1 MNICYES
8 ATFPGFIF
16 VCAIETPP
24 FFARA
29 PVVLYPLRKSCRRRS
44 TLLGSHTATAMPGH
58 TFVVHG
64 EEFAV
69 SEEALGRL
77 GQECMLVQAVEE
89 AGSGD
94 KSVISWAPPLT
105 AASFA
110 HLMQWATTAAIPP
123 DLSSQQ
129 IAECFRAADAINL
142 PSLAGQCLA
151 AGPPPSAF
159 EHNYILLEVEASYFL
174 TLGPSTFIKRGQPSD
189 IDRALPVDDMPI
201 LFGGRSRN
209 GVSFAR
215 TEEFRGVPHVLN
227 AEEFGAAFGAAFGA
241 HGDRVGAPLFQTSGI
256 LQAKVEE
263 RLPPEAR
270 ICLNEGLT
278 IAGGFLARAA
288 AELAGISEVDGI
300 RDPHAKC
307 DIDFFITTSDAAEGL
322 RQIRRTLIALAR
334 HCEAAQCG
342 MVVVRSPY
350 ALTIAMD
357 DCVYDLQLVLCAFD
371 SAEDILSNFDID
383 ACRVSYNG
391 ETFVASET
399 FVRALVSGT
408 VIAKPE
414 NESANYAKRLHK

>member
-1 MNICYES
+1 
-8 ATFPGFIF
+8 
-16 VCAIETPP
+16 
-24 FFARA
+24 
-29 PVVLYPLRKSCRRRS
+29 
-44 TLLGSHTATAMPGH
+44 MPGH

-69 SEEALGRL
+69 SEAALHRL
-77 GQECMLVQAVEE
+77 GHESMLVQAVEE

-123 DLSSQQ
+123 DLSPQQ

-142 PSLAGQCLA
+142 PSLASECLA

-159 EHNYILLEVEASYFL
+159 EHNYTLLEVESPYFL

-201 LFGGRSRN
+201 LFGGRSRT
-209 GVSFAR
+209 GVMFAR
-215 TEEFRGVPHVLN
+215 TDEFV
-227 AEEFGAAFGAAFGA
+227 GALPVGDMSR
-241 HGDRVGAPLFQTSGI
+241 GDRAGAPLFQTPGI
-256 LQAKVEE
+256 LQAKVGEL
-263 RLPPEAR
+263 LPPEAR

-322 RQIRRTLIALAR
+322 RQVRRTLIALAR
-334 HCEAAQCG
+334 HCEVAQCG

-350 ALTIAMD
+350 ALTVAMD

-371 SAEDILSNFDID
+371 STEDVLSNFDID
-383 ACRVSYNG
+383 ACRVAYTG

-414 NESANYAKRLHK
+414 NESANYVKRLHK

>member
-1 MNICYES
+1 MS
-8 ATFPGFIF
+8 LLRFRVLFF
-16 VCAIETPP
+16 VGYKVKNEVKTGGGTQPSPCK
-24 FFARA
+24 FRKFRA
-29 PVVLYPLRKSCRRRS
+29 PRS
-44 TLLGSHTATAMPGH
+44 RASSAAMPGH

-77 GQECMLVQAVEE
+77 GHECMLVQAVEE

-110 HLMQWATTAAIPP
+110 HVMQWATTAAIPP
-123 DLSSQQ
+123 DLSPQQ

-142 PSLAGQCLA
+142 PSLASQCLA
-151 AGPPPSAF
+151 AGPPPSSF
-159 EHNYILLEVEASYFL
+159 EHNYTLLEVEAPYFL
-174 TLGPSTFIKRGQPSD
+174 TLGPSTFIQRGQPSD

-201 LFGGRSRN
+201 FFGGRSRP
-209 GVSFAR
+209 GRA
-215 TEEFRGVPHVLN
+215 
-227 AEEFGAAFGAAFGA
+227 
-241 HGDRVGAPLFQTSGI
+241 GAPLFQTPGI

-263 RLPPEAR
+263 LLPPAAR

-278 IAGGFLARAA
+278 TAGGFLARAA

-322 RQIRRTLIALAR
+322 RQVRRTLIALAR

-350 ALTIAMD
+350 ALTVAMD

-383 ACRVSYNG
+383 ACRVAYYG

>member
-1 MNICYES
+1 
-8 ATFPGFIF
+8 
-16 VCAIETPP
+16 
-24 FFARA
+24 
-29 PVVLYPLRKSCRRRS
+29 
-44 TLLGSHTATAMPGH
+44 MPGH

-215 TEEFRGVPHVLN
+215 TEEFLGALPVAFDERGAPMN
-227 AEEFGAAFGAAFGA
+227 ARSPLAFDERGAPMNAS
-241 HGDRVGAPLFQTSGI
+241 GDRVGAPLFQTPGI

>member
-1 MNICYES
+1 
-8 ATFPGFIF
+8 
-16 VCAIETPP
+16 
-24 FFARA
+24 
-29 PVVLYPLRKSCRRRS
+29 
-44 TLLGSHTATAMPGH
+44 MPGH

-77 GQECMLVQAVEE
+77 GQECMLVQAMEE

-129 IAECFRAADAINL
+129 IAECFRAADAMNL
-142 PSLAGQCLA
+142 PSLAAQCLA

-159 EHNYILLEVEASYFL
+159 EHNYMLLEVEAAYFL

-215 TEEFRGVPHVLN
+215 TEEFLGALPVEAPMN
-227 AEEFGAAFGAAFGA
+227 AS
-241 HGDRVGAPLFQTSGI
+241 GDRVGAPLFQTPGI

-288 AELAGISEVDGI
+288 AELAGISEVNGI
-300 RDPHAKC
+300 RYPHAKC

-322 RQIRRTLIALAR
+322 RQVRRTLIALAR

-414 NESANYAKRLHK
+414 NESANYAKRLLK

>member
-1 MNICYES
+1 
-8 ATFPGFIF
+8 
-16 VCAIETPP
+16 
-24 FFARA
+24 
-29 PVVLYPLRKSCRRRS
+29 
-44 TLLGSHTATAMPGH
+44 MPGH

-69 SEEALGRL
+69 SEDALGRL
-77 GQECMLVQAVEE
+77 GHECMLVQAVEE

-123 DLSSQQ
+123 DLSPQQ

-142 PSLAGQCLA
+142 PSLASQCLA
-151 AGPPPSAF
+151 AGPPPSSF
-159 EHNYILLEVEASYFL
+159 EHNYTLLEVEAPYFL
-174 TLGPSTFIKRGQPSD
+174 TLGPSTFIQRGQPSD

-201 LFGGRSRN
+201 FFGGRSRP
-209 GVSFAR
+209 GRA
-215 TEEFRGVPHVLN
+215 
-227 AEEFGAAFGAAFGA
+227 
-241 HGDRVGAPLFQTSGI
+241 GAPLFKTPGI

-263 RLPPEAR
+263 LLPPEAR
-270 ICLNEGLT
+270 LCLNEGLT

-288 AELAGISEVDGI
+288 AELAGISEADGI
-300 RDPHAKC
+300 LDPHAKC

-322 RQIRRTLIALAR
+322 RQVRRTLIALAR

-350 ALTIAMD
+350 ALTVAMD

-383 ACRVSYNG
+383 ACRVAYNG

>member
-1 MNICYES
+1 MS
-8 ATFPGFIF
+8 LLRFRVLFF
-16 VCAIETPP
+16 VGYKVKNEVKTGGGTQPSPCK
-24 FFARA
+24 FRKFRA
-29 PVVLYPLRKSCRRRS
+29 PRS
-44 TLLGSHTATAMPGH
+44 RASSAAMPGH

-77 GQECMLVQAVEE
+77 GHECMLVQAVEE

-110 HLMQWATTAAIPP
+110 HVMQWATTAAIPP
-123 DLSSQQ
+123 DLSPQQ

-142 PSLAGQCLA
+142 PSLASQCLA
-151 AGPPPSAF
+151 AGPPPSSF
-159 EHNYILLEVEASYFL
+159 EHNYTLLEVEAPYFL
-174 TLGPSTFIKRGQPSD
+174 TLGPSTFIKRGQPSGD
-189 IDRALPVDDMPI
+189 IFFVGAALPVPDEIPI
-201 LFGGRSRN
+201 FFGGRSRP
-209 GVSFAR
+209 GRA
-215 TEEFRGVPHVLN
+215 
-227 AEEFGAAFGAAFGA
+227 
-241 HGDRVGAPLFQTSGI
+241 GAPLFKTPGI

-263 RLPPEAR
+263 LLPPAAR

-322 RQIRRTLIALAR
+322 RQVRRTLIALAR

-350 ALTIAMD
+350 ALTVAMD
-357 DCVYDLQLVLCAFD
+357 DCVYDLQLVLCAF
-371 SAEDILSNFDID
+371 EDILSNFDID
-383 ACRVSYNG
+383 ACRVAYYR

-408 VIAKPE
+408 IIAKPE